1 VYFEG
6 THELAFPCPPTSTV
20 LREYNDYFATPYPL
34 PKLDDIA
41 APGRSAL
48 ARRALDLALTPE
60 PGATTSAGMIA
71 GVAEEHPDL
80 AFDFAMAHL
89 AAVDQRV
96 DASSRSRYYATL
108 AARSADPA
116 MIDNL
121 KAYAA
126 ANLEETSRRD
136 TDTAAAGIRDRI
148 RVRGQVLPA
157 IDAWLARR
165 AT

>member
-1 VYFEG
+1 V
-6 THELAFPCPPTSTV
+6 TAHTS
-20 LREYNDYFATPYPL
+20 P
-34 PKLDDIA
+34 
-41 APGRSAL
+41 APG
-48 ARRALDLALTPE
+48 
-60 PGATTSAGMIA
+60 
-71 GVAEEHPDL
+71 V
-80 AFDFAMAHL
+80 L

-116 MIDNL
+116 MIDKL